1 MSGPLAPAAGEGLLA
16 VLGDGCRA
24 AARAARLLS
33 SVAGMRLEEADF
45 RRAGLASADNGR
57 LRRALD
63 AFVERGWCENNGSRW
78 ATTARMPTDLASFLD
93 GAAAMRSVLGPV
105 TQARA
110 VVTMPG
116 PGSCLGAAL
125 PAAGSA
131 TAALED
137 TREAFLDI
145 AARARS
151 SLCVMTPF
159 LNPAGLAWAEELFM
173 ATPAPCRQLV
183 VRASPEIRSLLSR
196 DADRLRALSV
206 GVLDYRIPLGEAHYE
221 TFHAKVVIADDLLA
235 YVGSSNMLEYER
247 RSMELGVI
255 LEGQAVQAVAALARA
270 VRAVACPLDP
280 TRLTA

>member
-16 VLGDGCRA
+16 ALGDGCRA

-33 SVAGMRLEEADF
+33 SMTGMPLEESDF
-45 RRAGLASADNGR
+45 RRAGLASAENGR

-63 AFVERGWCENNGSRW
+63 AFVERGWCETSGERW
-78 ATTARMPTDLASFLD
+78 VATARMPIDLASFLD

-105 TQARA
+105 THARA

-116 PGSCLGAAL
+116 PGSRLRAAL
-125 PAAGSA
+125 PAAGLAS
-131 TAALED
+131 AALED

-159 LNPAGLAWAEELFM
+159 LNPAGLAWAENLFA
-173 ATPAPCRQLV
+173 ATPAPSRQLV
-183 VRASPEIRSLLSR
+183 VRASPEIRALLSR
-196 DADRLRALSV
+196 DADRLRALCV
-206 GVLDYRIPLGEAHYE
+206 GVLDYRIPLGDAHYE

-270 VRAVACPLDP
+270 VREVARPFSPALV
-280 TRLTA
+280 

>member
-1 MSGPLAPAAGEGLLA
+1 MS
-16 VLGDGCRA
+16 DT
-24 AARAARLLS
+24 
-33 SVAGMRLEEADF
+33 RLEEADF
-45 RRAGLASADNGR
+45 RRAGLASVENGR

-63 AFVERGWCENNGSRW
+63 AFVERGWCQVDGGRW
-78 ATTARMPTDLASFLD
+78 SATARMPIDLASFLD
-93 GAAAMRSVLGPV
+93 GAAAMRVVLGPV
-105 TQARA
+105 TYARA

-116 PGSCLGAAL
+116 PGSRLSAAL
-125 PAAGSA
+125 PAAGMA

-159 LNPAGLAWAEELFM
+159 LNPAGLAWAEELFA
-173 ATPAPCRQLV
+173 ATPAPSRQLV
-183 VRASPEIRSLLSR
+183 VRATPEVRSLLSR
-196 DADRLRALSV
+196 DADRLHALSV
-206 GVLDYRIPLGEAHYE
+206 SVLDYRIPLNEAHYE

-235 YVGSSNMLEYER
+235 YVGSSNMLDYER

-270 VRAVACPLDP
+270 VRGISRPLFP
-280 TRLTA
+280 ALA